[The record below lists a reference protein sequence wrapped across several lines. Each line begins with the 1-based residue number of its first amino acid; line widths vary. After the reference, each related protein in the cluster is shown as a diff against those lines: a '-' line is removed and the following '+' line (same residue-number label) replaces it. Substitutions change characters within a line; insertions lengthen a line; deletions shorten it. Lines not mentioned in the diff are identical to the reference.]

1 MYLVAVLR
9 QEEGEEEEEEGV
21 SLFELG
27 EEDDDDD
34 HVSEE
39 EEEEEEEVG
48 DGRDE
53 SSRTEQNRKRGD
65 IKVTGLEHG
74 RHGLLSSLKAAA

>member
-1 MYLVAVLR
+1 MLR
-9 QEEGEEEEEEGV
+9 REEGEGEREGV

-53 SSRTEQNRKRGD
+53 SSRTEQNRK
-65 IKVTGLEHG
+65 G
-74 RHGLLSSLKAAA
+74 RT